1 MITRDDFLSKRR
13 AIIGSEFAHLNPM
26 QRSAVLEPAGQ
37 TLILAGA
44 GSGKT
49 TVIVNRIACLVKYGS
64 AYTEPEVPFGADPAD
79 DLRLITDLAEGREQ
93 SEQDAYRAKLLMQ
106 VNAPPPWAVMAITFT
121 NKAAGELKERLT
133 RMLGDEASD
142 IWASTFHSACAKILR
157 REASDGRIPYQA
169 DFTIYDTDDTR
180 RLLKECLKSLNIDE
194 KNLPIK
200 FVQSR
205 ISAAKDKLV
214 SAGDYD
220 SVLGGN
226 DAMLKQVG
234 RVYVEYQKRLVN
246 ANAMDFDDII
256 AVTVQMLEEHPD
268 VLDKYRKRFKY
279 ILVDEYQDT
288 NVAQFRLVSL
298 LAGPQGN
305 LCVVGDDDQSIYK
318 FRGATIENIM
328 DFDKEYPLAKVIR
341 LEQNYR
347 STSNILKAAN
357 SVIENNMGRKG
368 KTLWTAQEGGE
379 KLTEY
384 CGENE
389 REEAWFIG
397 NCILRDMS
405 NEGRRASDFAILYRS
420 NAQSNVLE
428 TTFSKMGIGYRII
441 GGHRFYD
448 RKEVKDALSYLCVI
462 NNPADDVR
470 LRRIINEPKR
480 GIGDTTL
487 QTVSDIAASQGRT
500 MYEVMQTADKYAAL
514 SRSAARLKAF
524 TDTMDSLRR
533 QMEEGELSLT
543 ALYSRMLE
551 QTGYMAMYMA
561 ENTPEARER
570 MENLAELLS
579 SIETYEQDNDNATL
593 RTFLEEV
600 ALMSDIDN
608 YDSEADACVMMTLH
622 AAKGLEFPVVFIPGM
637 EEGVFPGRQSMF
649 DLSEVEEERRLA
661 YVGITRA
668 REKLY
673 LTRAAVRTL
682 YGQTLPNPPSRF
694 LQEIDPNVMDY
705 EGVRRGTPAR
715 QSAMGYGHDSH
726 SGYGYGYTAGNRYGG
741 GYNGRNAGG
750 VKVTHVTP
758 ETARSTAPSRP
769 KSIFAEK
776 KPPIAVH
783 EGDRVYHKTF
793 GEGTVRSVRPMG
805 NDSLLEIAFD
815 TVGVKKLMAGFAN
828 LEKR

>member
-1 MITRDDFLSKRR
+1 MITRDDFLQKRR
-13 AIIGSEFAHLNPM
+13 EIIAADFAHLNAM
-26 QRSAVLEPAGQ
+26 QRQAVLEPAGQ

-49 TVIVNRIACLVKYGS
+49 TVIVNRIACLIKYGS
-64 AYTEPEVPFGADPAD
+64 AYAEPDCRFGGDPAD
-79 DLRLITDLAEGREQ
+79 DLRLITAYGAKEEQ
-93 SEQDAYRAKLLMQ
+93 SEQDAFRAKLLMQ
-106 VNAPPPWAVMAITFT
+106 VDAPPPWAVMAITFT
-121 NKAAGELKERLT
+121 NKAAGELKERLV
-133 RMLGDEASD
+133 RLLGDSANE

-157 REASDGRIPYQA
+157 REASDGRIPYRP
-169 DFTIYDTDDTR
+169 DFTIYDADDSKR
-180 RLLKECLKSLNIDE
+180 VIKECLKELTIDE

-214 SAGDYD
+214 SPEDYD

-234 RVYVEYQKRLVN
+234 RVYRLYQKKLT
-246 ANAMDFDDII
+246 AADAMDFDDII
-256 AVTVQMLEEHPD
+256 FVTVEMLETHAD

-288 NVAQFRLVSL
+288 NVAQFRLVNL
-298 LAGPQGN
+298 LAGANGN

-328 DFDKEYPLAKVIR
+328 NFDREYPLAKVIR

-347 STSNILKAAN
+347 STSNILQAAN
-357 SVIENNMGRKG
+357 SVIQNNTGRKG
-368 KTLWTAQEGGE
+368 KTLWTAQKGGE
-379 KLTEY
+379 KVTEY
-384 CGENE
+384 CGSSE
-389 REEAWFIG
+389 REEAWYIG
-397 NCILRDMS
+397 NCILQGMDR
-405 NEGRRASDFAILYRS
+405 EGRKASDFAVLYRS
-420 NAQSNVLE
+420 NAQSNAIESMFTKL
-428 TTFSKMGIGYRII
+428 GIGYRII

-448 RKEVKDALSYLCVI
+448 RKEIKDALSYLCVI
-462 NNPADDVR
+462 NNPADSVR

-480 GIGDTTL
+480 GIGETTM
-487 QTVSDIAASQGRT
+487 QNAADIATREGRT
-500 MYEVMQTADKYAAL
+500 LYEVLQKADSYAAL
-514 SRSAARLKAF
+514 SRASGKLKAF
-524 TDTMDSLRR
+524 TDTLDSLRQ
-533 QMEEGELSLT
+533 QMNRGDLSLT
-543 ALYSRMLE
+543 SLYSRMLE

-579 SIETYEQDNDNATL
+579 SIESYEQENEGASL
-593 RTFLEEV
+593 RNFLEEV

-608 YDSEADACVMMTLH
+608 YDSEADACVLMTLH

-637 EEGVFPGRQSMF
+637 EEGVFPGRQAMF
-649 DLSEVEEERRLA
+649 DYNEAEEERRLA

-694 LQEIDPNVMDY
+694 LQEMDGDVVVK
-705 EGVRRGTPAR
+705 EGLA
-715 QSAMGYGHDSH
+715 
-726 SGYGYGYTAGNRYGG
+726 AGVSSREAAGGYGG
-741 GYNGRNAGG
+741 GRYSDGYSRYSGNYGNRTDG
-750 VKVTHVTP
+750 VVVTRVGKE
-758 ETARSTAPSRP
+758 ETNVSPARPR
-769 KSIFAEK
+769 SIFAEK
-776 KPPIAVH
+776 KPPVAVSP
-783 EGDRVYHKTF
+783 GDRVYHKTF
-793 GEGTVRSVRPMG
+793 GKGTVQSVRPMG
-805 NDSLLEIAFD
+805 NDCLLEIAFD
-815 TVGVKKLMAGFAN
+815 KVGLKKLMAGFAG